1 MDSYSTAVGTAIGT
15 GPRAVVADDRPTA
28 KGRRAEE
35 SGYDRAGHSRD
46 YFDER
51 KGGKDED
58 DEDEDY
64 DEDDDDDGE
73 YDDEDDPCSSKT
85 DTAAGCSSA
94 SDTDFYYEDRSD
106 CHRMHTTVV
115 ELRAEEVERSEAAQ
129 EEFED
134 SLITVEDHRS
144 RRTVEIVTK
153 HRHVLS
159 ETCRVK
165 VQNLRYNNTYCVRAL
180 VIFFHSSTYIL

>member
-1 MDSYSTAVGTAIGT
+1 MDSYAAAVSAD
-15 GPRAVVADDRPTA
+15 PRVVVTENRPTG
-28 KGRRAEE
+28 KGRRTDEV
-35 SGYDRAGHSRD
+35 GYGDRGSRD
-46 YFDER
+46 FDSR
-51 KGGKDED
+51 KDDADDKNDGKHVVEVDEHY

-64 DEDDDDDGE
+64 DDDDDD
-73 YDDEDDPCSSKT
+73 DENDHEDPYSSKT
-85 DTAAGCSSA
+85 DTGAGCSSA
-94 SDTDFYYEDRSD
+94 SDTDFYYEDRSE

-115 ELRAEEVERSEAAQ
+115 ELRAEEVERTDAVQ

-165 VQNLRYNNTYCVRAL
+165 VQNLRYNNTYCVYAR
-180 VIFFHSSTYIL
+180 Y